1 MAIVLCPAPSLS
13 VCALLSAGEMGEEVL
28 YGTQNGRVGLVQ
40 VGPEEPLYRWDLD
53 NEKREGGEGR
63 WGEVEGGGGSEVRWR
78 EGRGGGVSE
87 GRWREVNGGGWSEGR
102 WRE

>member
-1 MAIVLCPAPSLS
+1 MWLLCCVLLPLCL
-13 VCALLSAGEMGEEVL
+13 CALLPAGETGEEVL

-63 WGEVEGGGGSEVRWR
+63 WGEVMGGGG
-78 EGRGGGVSE
+78 GG
-87 GRWREVNGGGWSEGR
+87 GRWRE
-102 WRE
+102 